1 MAALHGVAG
10 THVCGDCPSVL
21 PPLRHTACS
30 LSIDDHMCV
39 CFLAEIV
46 RHHFLMLPLQVGDK
60 VEGERRN
67 AGEWCLGI
75 VKQVSL

>member
-1 MAALHGVAG
+1 M
-10 THVCGDCPSVL
+10 
-21 PPLRHTACS
+21 
-30 LSIDDHMCV
+30 DDHMCV